1 MKSRKIIAMSAATLL
16 AAFGTF
22 SATNAVHAASF
33 KQLNSQEVTSGVATS
48 STKQDHIRTYMDASA
63 KTRFNKNDSH
73 GEVKITTNLFNHQN
87 TSVWDFYRNH
97 KLIMVHAADE
107 PDVTNNWTNL
117 SYPVR
122 DLNYLSHA
130 KQLKGIQGLFLNKN
144 IKHKTITT
152 KNGKKY
158 VISSNRVDHALSKYF
173 NKMTWPNHDQY
184 ELYRVRKAK
193 ITEIVSHGKLKNVV
207 LTARVMQG
215 KTATRLHMS
224 FDKLNQKQD
233 TAMPRRVK
241 AAESNKRSTNFGF

>member
-33 KQLNSQEVTSGVATS
+33 KQLNSQEVTSGVATW
-48 STKQDHIRTYMDASA
+48 STKQDHTRTYMDVNA

-73 GEVKITTNLFNHQN
+73 GKVKVTTNLFNHQN

-97 KLIMVHAADE
+97 KLVMVHDTNE

-117 SYPVR
+117 SYPVK
-122 DLNYLSHA
+122 DLDYLSHA

-158 VISSNRVDHALSKYF
+158 VISSNRVDQALSKYF

-193 ITEIVSHGKLKNVV
+193 ITEIVSHGKLKRVV

-224 FDKLNQKQD
+224 FDKLNQKQA

-241 AAESNKRSTNFGF
+241 VAESNKRSTNFGF

>member
-1 MKSRKIIAMSAATLL
+1 MKSHKIIAMSVATLL

-22 SATNAVHAASF
+22 GATNVTHAASF

-73 GEVKITTNLFNHQN
+73 GKVTITTNLFNN
-87 TSVWDFYRNH
+87 PCTFTWDFYRDH
-97 KLIMVHAADE
+97 KLIMAHAADE
-107 PDVTNNWTNL
+107 PDVTKNWTNL

-158 VISSNRVDHALSKYF
+158 VISSSRVDQALSKF
-173 NKMTWPNHDQY
+173 INKMTWPNRDKY
-184 ELYRVRKAK
+184 VLYNVRKAK